1 MIHLILTACF
11 SFDNQIISVGL
22 AVNWMQVMSVDKYRY
37 YLLGKGGA
45 IKSDDFFE
53 KFQTAP
59 PPIFVKIVLQFL
71 FNGYGRIKVNISK
84 YQLISVNFS

>member
-53 KFQTAP
+53 KFQTASDP
-59 PPIFVKIVLQFL
+59 PSSFL
-71 FNGYGRIKVNISK
+71 ENYIADIGVI
-84 YQLISVNFS
+84 QL